1 MRFLC
6 VAAYSFASADPAA
19 VGRRGRGKAFRGTGQ
34 RTAADHSD
42 GGDADS
48 LCGRQPDGADQL
60 YRTAGAPRCAA
71 FDQKQPDRHD
81 AVKRTFGR
89 RAADRGGYPRAKRR
103 CDRTAGQHLHQPF
116 GGALFDY
123 VDRPGKETAMSK
135 RLDGTSMF
143 TGINSGLTNA
153 FSQLNSQYTDGVTLE
168 NLNKALSNS
177 NFINN
182 AGMNATFASY
192 MTNNFNSID
201 SNTDGK
207 ISADEIQKLM
217 SNMATQGLTRE
228 QIMSLA
234 GSSGLSTSLQETVL
248 NHFDQ
253 IDKNKDGKVTN
264 QEIQTFGIE
273 SDLEKQKAAD
283 RNRLVSNMSMF
294 YEVGNVDDS
303 SLLDYR
309 YLDNDKS

>member
-1 MRFLC
+1 
-6 VAAYSFASADPAA
+6 
-19 VGRRGRGKAFRGTGQ
+19 
-34 RTAADHSD
+34 
-42 GGDADS
+42 
-48 LCGRQPDGADQL
+48 
-60 YRTAGAPRCAA
+60 
-71 FDQKQPDRHD
+71 
-81 AVKRTFGR
+81 
-89 RAADRGGYPRAKRR
+89 
-103 CDRTAGQHLHQPF
+103 
-116 GGALFDY
+116 
-123 VDRPGKETAMSK
+123 MSK

-192 MTNNFNSID
+192 MTNNFNSIV
-201 SNTDGK
+201 
-207 ISADEIQKLM
+207 
-217 SNMATQGLTRE
+217 
-228 QIMSLA
+228 LA
-234 GSSGLSTSLQETVL
+234 QSDAQRRRHLWPGLSRHRPGWPVPGPEDHPRSGKAAVLHFAGWTVL